1 MYFYFVALAL
11 FVLSSFFPVYFP
23 FSESKTATSVDT
35 RSSSSSPSL
44 LFFSP
49 DVHDGTMTDL
59 AASLTAFNHS
69 VFFYNYKCSLPAYSE
84 MKRRVVTDQQYVMQ
98 DLKQEQPQIL
108 FPTKEICKT
117 NKLFSY
123 NMDSVHRIWKLF
135 RGNRVFQQVDAILC
149 MFYPSECQNYI
160 VFNKTVVFIPAHRFL
175 IRRCYNNDSS
185 SLLKWMFNQ
194 PKAPVIVM
202 AAGRYDAEYINYY
215 SGKNVPYIISSTILL
230 YTPPVIYSPIW
241 DEFLY
246 APFKNNIYS
255 KKYKQMVADACTR
268 EGKPCFLVN
277 IRERVKGRFHYRDI
291 NKFKDWK
298 RIGYLEQNAYSKI
311 MNFPA
316 TVYEIVMSNNFA
328 DIGLFKF
335 PNKTHRIKVINAL
348 KLLGMEKYKNR
359 MISKLSG
366 GQIQRVFLART
377 LISEPDLL
385 VLDEPTNGVDRETID
400 LIYKILQDLNK
411 EKKVTIIMVTHDVE
425 KMSNISNRVFC
436 FEEGSLVELE
446 KKQIYDEL
454 SHKHKHPN
462 SDSVCSC

>member
-1 MYFYFVALAL
+1 M
-11 FVLSSFFPVYFP
+11 
-23 FSESKTATSVDT
+23 SKIIE
-35 RSSSSSPSL
+35 
-44 LFFSP
+44 F
-49 DVHDGTMTDL
+49 
-59 AASLTAFNHS
+59 
-69 VFFYNYKCSLPAYSE
+69 
-84 MKRRVVTDQQYVMQ
+84 
-98 DLKQEQPQIL
+98 
-108 FPTKEICKT
+108 
-117 NKLFSY
+117 
-123 NMDSVHRIWKLF
+123 
-135 RGNRVFQQVDAILC
+135 
-149 MFYPSECQNYI
+149 
-160 VFNKTVVFIPAHRFL
+160 
-175 IRRCYNNDSS
+175 
-185 SLLKWMFNQ
+185 
-194 PKAPVIVM
+194 
-202 AAGRYDAEYINYY
+202 
-215 SGKNVPYIISSTILL
+215 KNVHFGYTSDDILKCISFDVNKGDFVSIIGSNGAGKSTILKLILGEISQFRGSIKL
-230 YTPPVIYSPIW
+230 Y
-241 DEFLY
+241 E
-246 APFKNNIYS
+246 
-255 KKYKQMVADACTR
+255 
-268 EGKPCFLVN
+268 E
-277 IRERVKGRFHYRDI
+277 DI

-335 PNKTHRIKVINAL
+335 PNKIHRIKVINAL
-348 KLLGMEKYKNR
+348 ELLGMEKYKNR

-425 KMSNISNRVFC
+425 KMSSISNRVFC

-462 SDSVCSC
+462 TDSVCSC

>member
-1 MYFYFVALAL
+1 M
-11 FVLSSFFPVYFP
+11 
-23 FSESKTATSVDT
+23 SKIIE
-35 RSSSSSPSL
+35 
-44 LFFSP
+44 F
-49 DVHDGTMTDL
+49 
-59 AASLTAFNHS
+59 
-69 VFFYNYKCSLPAYSE
+69 
-84 MKRRVVTDQQYVMQ
+84 
-98 DLKQEQPQIL
+98 
-108 FPTKEICKT
+108 
-117 NKLFSY
+117 
-123 NMDSVHRIWKLF
+123 
-135 RGNRVFQQVDAILC
+135 
-149 MFYPSECQNYI
+149 
-160 VFNKTVVFIPAHRFL
+160 
-175 IRRCYNNDSS
+175 
-185 SLLKWMFNQ
+185 
-194 PKAPVIVM
+194 
-202 AAGRYDAEYINYY
+202 
-215 SGKNVPYIISSTILL
+215 KNVHFGYTSDDILKCISFDVNKGDFVSIIGSNGAGKSTILKLILGEISQFRGSIKL
-230 YTPPVIYSPIW
+230 Y
-241 DEFLY
+241 E
-246 APFKNNIYS
+246 
-255 KKYKQMVADACTR
+255 
-268 EGKPCFLVN
+268 E
-277 IRERVKGRFHYRDI
+277 DI

-348 KLLGMEKYKNR
+348 ELLGMEKYKNR

-425 KMSNISNRVFC
+425 KMSSISNRVFC

-462 SDSVCSC
+462 TDSVCSC

>member
-1 MYFYFVALAL
+1 M
-11 FVLSSFFPVYFP
+11 
-23 FSESKTATSVDT
+23 SKIIE
-35 RSSSSSPSL
+35 
-44 LFFSP
+44 F
-49 DVHDGTMTDL
+49 
-59 AASLTAFNHS
+59 
-69 VFFYNYKCSLPAYSE
+69 
-84 MKRRVVTDQQYVMQ
+84 
-98 DLKQEQPQIL
+98 
-108 FPTKEICKT
+108 
-117 NKLFSY
+117 
-123 NMDSVHRIWKLF
+123 
-135 RGNRVFQQVDAILC
+135 
-149 MFYPSECQNYI
+149 
-160 VFNKTVVFIPAHRFL
+160 
-175 IRRCYNNDSS
+175 
-185 SLLKWMFNQ
+185 
-194 PKAPVIVM
+194 
-202 AAGRYDAEYINYY
+202 
-215 SGKNVPYIISSTILL
+215 KNVHFGYTSEDILKCISFDVNKGDFVSIIGSNGAGKSTILKLILGEISQFRGSIKL
-230 YTPPVIYSPIW
+230 Y
-241 DEFLY
+241 E
-246 APFKNNIYS
+246 
-255 KKYKQMVADACTR
+255 
-268 EGKPCFLVN
+268 E
-277 IRERVKGRFHYRDI
+277 DI

-348 KLLGMEKYKNR
+348 ELLGMEKYKNR

-425 KMSNISNRVFC
+425 KMSSISNRVFC

>member
-1 MYFYFVALAL
+1 M
-11 FVLSSFFPVYFP
+11 
-23 FSESKTATSVDT
+23 SKIIE
-35 RSSSSSPSL
+35 
-44 LFFSP
+44 F
-49 DVHDGTMTDL
+49 
-59 AASLTAFNHS
+59 
-69 VFFYNYKCSLPAYSE
+69 
-84 MKRRVVTDQQYVMQ
+84 
-98 DLKQEQPQIL
+98 
-108 FPTKEICKT
+108 
-117 NKLFSY
+117 
-123 NMDSVHRIWKLF
+123 
-135 RGNRVFQQVDAILC
+135 
-149 MFYPSECQNYI
+149 
-160 VFNKTVVFIPAHRFL
+160 
-175 IRRCYNNDSS
+175 
-185 SLLKWMFNQ
+185 
-194 PKAPVIVM
+194 
-202 AAGRYDAEYINYY
+202 
-215 SGKNVPYIISSTILL
+215 KNVHFGYTSDDILKFISFDVNKGDFVSIIGSNGAGKSTILKLILGEISQFRGSIKL
-230 YTPPVIYSPIW
+230 Y
-241 DEFLY
+241 E
-246 APFKNNIYS
+246 
-255 KKYKQMVADACTR
+255 
-268 EGKPCFLVN
+268 E
-277 IRERVKGRFHYRDI
+277 DI

-348 KLLGMEKYKNR
+348 ELLGMEKYKNR

-425 KMSNISNRVFC
+425 KMSSISNRVFC

-462 SDSVCSC
+462 TDSVCSC

>member
-1 MYFYFVALAL
+1 M
-11 FVLSSFFPVYFP
+11 
-23 FSESKTATSVDT
+23 SKIIE
-35 RSSSSSPSL
+35 
-44 LFFSP
+44 F
-49 DVHDGTMTDL
+49 
-59 AASLTAFNHS
+59 
-69 VFFYNYKCSLPAYSE
+69 
-84 MKRRVVTDQQYVMQ
+84 
-98 DLKQEQPQIL
+98 
-108 FPTKEICKT
+108 
-117 NKLFSY
+117 
-123 NMDSVHRIWKLF
+123 
-135 RGNRVFQQVDAILC
+135 
-149 MFYPSECQNYI
+149 
-160 VFNKTVVFIPAHRFL
+160 
-175 IRRCYNNDSS
+175 
-185 SLLKWMFNQ
+185 
-194 PKAPVIVM
+194 
-202 AAGRYDAEYINYY
+202 
-215 SGKNVPYIISSTILL
+215 KNVHFGYTSEDILKCISFDVNKGDFVSIIGSNGAGKSTILKLILGEISQFRGSIKL
-230 YTPPVIYSPIW
+230 Y
-241 DEFLY
+241 E
-246 APFKNNIYS
+246 
-255 KKYKQMVADACTR
+255 
-268 EGKPCFLVN
+268 E
-277 IRERVKGRFHYRDI
+277 DI

-335 PNKTHRIKVINAL
+335 PNKTHRMKVINAL
-348 KLLGMEKYKNR
+348 ELLGMEKYKNR